1 MNTQQ
6 ILKKLREEK
15 NLSTRELSRIFGMKE
30 GGVSEIE
37 RGKRNLTVENLIK
50 YCNYFHQPADYI
62 LGLKSRISNI
72 AFENEEIII
81 YNSEIFEDDFY
92 NIRCKFKMKFKKEKW
107 TRIKIICKIKYTY
120 EIMENNFRY
129 EEIDRFIIH
138 NSWSCFEND
147 EEIDTILIDYKRFI
161 ETHLHKDYINLF
173 RNVTVTI
180 LDAIETSS
188 I

>member
-1 MNTQQ
+1 MGTQQ

-15 NLSTRELSRIFGMKE
+15 KLSTRELSRTFGMKE

-50 YCNYFHQPADYI
+50 YCNYFHQPSDYI

-81 YNSEIFEDDFY
+81 YNSEIYEDDFY
-92 NIRCKFKMKFKKEKW
+92 NMRYKFKIKFKKKNW
-107 TRIKIICKIKYTY
+107 TCIKIICKIKYTY
-120 EIMENNFRY
+120 EIVENNFGY
-129 EEIDRFIIH
+129 EEMERFIIYS
-138 NSWSCFEND
+138 SWDCFEND

-161 ETHLHKDYINLF
+161 ETHLCEDYINLF